1 MKRAYDMH
9 LTTVPPLAQELSQ
22 TISKQY
28 CFSLRLTIIIM
39 NSAKNVETNMVEKT
53 GVESSVDEEEV
64 RRYFNEVLDE
74 IKRRRKVMQLMCL
87 LK

>member
-1 MKRAYDMH
+1 
-9 LTTVPPLAQELSQ
+9 
-22 TISKQY
+22 
-28 CFSLRLTIIIM
+28 M

-74 IKRRRKVMQLMCL
+74 IKRRRK
-87 LK
+87 